1 MHLHGTNSVVQ
12 FHFQNYMLN
21 CLFSDLILD
30 IVSANVR
37 ASIYFRT
44 SNAMAKGF
52 LLGKVYLRRRR
63 VRYEKTVNS
72 QIWPIAGI
80 IFSICASFRCPKNP
94 LRRLISDNNC
104 VNPVMMLIM
113 YTLTKACGS
122 VSGLQIGC
130 DVPSITAT
138 ASGRSSPCTDPRGRG
153 GFFRVGQGGGRGIF
167 KFARGVLRDILWYF
181 SMLF

>member
-104 VNPVMMLIM
+104 VNPVMMLNM

-122 VSGLQIGC
+122 VSGLQIRC
-130 DVPSITAT
+130 DVPFDNCNCIGQILPMHGSKEGGVDS
-138 ASGRSSPCTDPRGRG
+138 SGWGREG
-153 GFFRVGQGGGRGIF
+153 GEG
-167 KFARGVLRDILWYF
+167 YF
-181 SMLF
+181 SLPEGF

>member
-1 MHLHGTNSVVQ
+1 MKYSIESYIDHLFSIAWHISTNSNRLALHPHGTNSGVQ

-63 VRYEKTVNS
+63 G
-72 QIWPIAGI
+72 QLI
-80 IFSICASFRCPKNP
+80 
-94 LRRLISDNNC
+94 LRFGLL
-104 VNPVMMLIM
+104 PV
-113 YTLTKACGS
+113 
-122 VSGLQIGC
+122 
-130 DVPSITAT
+130 
-138 ASGRSSPCTDPRGRG
+138 
-153 GFFRVGQGGGRGIF
+153 
-167 KFARGVLRDILWYF
+167 
-181 SMLF
+181 

>member
-1 MHLHGTNSVVQ
+1 MKYSIESYIDHLFSIAWQISTNSNRLALHPHGSNSVVQ

-63 VRYEKTVNS
+63 G
-72 QIWPIAGI
+72 QLI
-80 IFSICASFRCPKNP
+80 
-94 LRRLISDNNC
+94 LRFGLS
-104 VNPVMMLIM
+104 PV
-113 YTLTKACGS
+113 
-122 VSGLQIGC
+122 
-130 DVPSITAT
+130 
-138 ASGRSSPCTDPRGRG
+138 
-153 GFFRVGQGGGRGIF
+153 
-167 KFARGVLRDILWYF
+167 
-181 SMLF
+181 

>member
-1 MHLHGTNSVVQ
+1 MKYSIESYIDHLFSIAWQISTNSNRLAFFKSRMHLHGTNSVVQ

-63 VRYEKTVNS
+63 VRYKRTVNS
-72 QIWPIAGI
+72 
-80 IFSICASFRCPKNP
+80 
-94 LRRLISDNNC
+94 
-104 VNPVMMLIM
+104 
-113 YTLTKACGS
+113 
-122 VSGLQIGC
+122 
-130 DVPSITAT
+130 
-138 ASGRSSPCTDPRGRG
+138 
-153 GFFRVGQGGGRGIF
+153 
-167 KFARGVLRDILWYF
+167 
-181 SMLF
+181 